1 MVECDEGVLIAEQR
15 GRVRYLRLN
24 RLRVMN
30 ALNAEV
36 FSLLEAE
43 LESIR
48 ADRGTRAVIITGVGE
63 RAFSAGAD
71 LDELMGLDAVDTRR
85 LLDRGQRVFRALE
98 RLGTP
103 TIAAVNGYAL
113 GGGFELALACSLI
126 IGAGNAK
133 FGLPEVGLGLIPGY
147 GGTQRLP
154 RLIGA
159 QAALRLML
167 TGQRINAVRAHEL
180 GMLSQPPVADE
191 KLLDAAGELAEE
203 ISSRSPRSATL
214 ILESVFASS
223 DLDSGLAHET
233 TLAALAAASEDA
245 AEGVKAFREGW
256 TPDFGG
262 GDR

>member
-1 MVECDEGVLIAEQR
+1 MVERDESVLIAEQK
-15 GRVRYLRLN
+15 GRVRYLWLN
-24 RLRVMN
+24 RPRVMN
-30 ALNAEV
+30 ALNAGV

-48 ADRGTRAVIITGVGE
+48 ADRGTRAVVITGAGE

-71 LDELMGLDAVDTRR
+71 LDELMGLDAVDVRR

-126 IGAGNAK
+126 IGSKNAK

-154 RLIGA
+154 RLAGE

-167 TGQRINAVRAHEL
+167 TGQRIDAVRAHEL

-191 KLLDAAGELAEE
+191 KLLEVAGELAEE
-203 ISSRSPRSATL
+203 ISGQSPRSAAL
-214 ILESVFASS
+214 ILEAVFSS
-223 DLDSGLAHET
+223 GDLDSSLAHET
-233 TLAALAAASEDA
+233 TLAALAASSSDA
-245 AEGVKAFREGW
+245 EEGVKAFRERR

-262 GDR
+262 GR